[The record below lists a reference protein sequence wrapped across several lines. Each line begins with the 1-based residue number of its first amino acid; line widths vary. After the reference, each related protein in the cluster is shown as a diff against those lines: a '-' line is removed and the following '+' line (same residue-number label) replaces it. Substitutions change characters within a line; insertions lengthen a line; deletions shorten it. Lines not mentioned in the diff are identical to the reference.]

1 MVLFG
6 VRRSGRRFYVVGSN
20 ASVTYVQSLQ
30 KREQD
35 SRTPKFLR
43 TPNASCPGCG
53 GRAQLRF
60 EIGLERVKPRRDGF
74 RYWEFPPD
82 RISRLQPLPGE
93 AHHRRLLPMAPA
105 F

>member
-20 ASVTYVQSLQ
+20 ASVTYVQAPQ

-43 TPNASCPGCG
+43 TPNASCPVRG
-53 GRAQLRF
+53 GRGHLRF
-60 EIGLERVKPRRDGF
+60 EIGLEGAKSRRDSF
-74 RYWEFPPD
+74 RYGE
-82 RISRLQPLPGE
+82 SRGDSVLCIQAAPGT
-93 AHHRRLLPMAPA
+93 AYHRRLVRM
-105 F
+105 